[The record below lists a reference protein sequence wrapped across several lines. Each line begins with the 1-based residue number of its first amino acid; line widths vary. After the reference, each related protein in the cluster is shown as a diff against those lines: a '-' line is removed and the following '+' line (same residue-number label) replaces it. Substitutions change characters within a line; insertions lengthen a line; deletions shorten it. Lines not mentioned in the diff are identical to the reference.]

1 MATNNI
7 QSMNILVFTYL
18 ISQLFMTTDVW
29 RETRKT
35 MMTFTLDVVSNQVYG
50 VDLPQGLQH
59 ESAQVSED
67 KFPMKKDEVTLDWC
81 A

>member
-1 MATNNI
+1 
-7 QSMNILVFTYL
+7 
-18 ISQLFMTTDVW
+18 
-29 RETRKT
+29 

-67 KFPMKKDEVTLDWC
+67 KFPMKKDEVTLD
-81 A
+81 